1 MKKAF
6 AISLAIIT
14 ALTATAFYA
23 LSESLY
29 WFDAVI
35 YDDSFSDGSIDIE
48 YLEEVVPSSR
58 YGTGCVPYVIESWE
72 EYDRIFTPDPNDP
85 DLERDEDFYDTH
97 VTAIIHAWAPT
108 LGHSYEVTAIG
119 RDNGILTIHYTC
131 ILPSGACPDAVQS
144 TIIAVTFN
152 RKDFEGSVSVSLV
165 PTLEYQG
172 AIEFKAH
179 HFDDGHFGE
188 EYYDGKDWQHLMYGR
203 FNEPTIIT
211 DAEALAAIVNA
222 SGSDG
227 FAEYAD
233 KFDSDYF
240 EQGALLVQFAPAP
253 DRPTEYFV
261 ERVTVFAET
270 ELALVYTYTEG
281 IADAI
286 QESVIVVE
294 VSKADIENCEYTYA
308 SVARK
313 LNTTLGDVD
322 GNGFVEPYDYIYA
335 KRVYFGTLTLEG
347 EMLARADVNSDGI
360 VDQYDYVL
368 IKRIYFGTYRVG

>member
-1 MKKAF
+1 MKKAL
-6 AISLAIIT
+6 AILLAIIT
-14 ALTATAFYA
+14 AFTATAFYA

-35 YDDSFSDGSIDIE
+35 YGDSFSDGSINIE
-48 YLEEVVPSSR
+48 YLESVAPSSR
-58 YGTGCVPYVIESWE
+58 YGTGCVPYIIESWE
-72 EYDRIFTPDPNDP
+72 EYDRIFIPDPDNSDG
-85 DLERDEDFYDTH
+85 ERDEVFYDTH
-97 VTAIIHAWAPT
+97 ATAIIHAWAPT
-108 LGHSYEVTAIG
+108 LGHNYEVTAIG

-131 ILPSGACPDAVQS
+131 ILPSGAAPDAVQS

-152 RKDFEGSVSVSLV
+152 REDFEGSVSVSLV

-179 HFDDGHFGE
+179 QFDDGHFGE
-188 EYYDGKDWQHLMYGR
+188 EYYDGKDWQYLMYGS

-222 SGSDG
+222 SGSDD
-227 FAEYAD
+227 FAEYAG
-233 KFDSDYF
+233 KLDSDYF

-261 ERVTVFAET
+261 ERVTVLDET

-281 IADAI
+281 VSDAI

-294 VSKADIENCEYTYA
+294 VNKADVENCEYTYA

-313 LNTTLGDVD
+313 LNIVGDVD
-322 GNGFVEPYDYIYA
+322 GNGFIEPYDYIYA
-335 KRVYFGTLTLEG
+335 KRAYFGTLALEG
-347 EMLARADVNSDGI
+347 EMLARADANSDGI
-360 VDQYDYVL
+360 VDQYDYIL
-368 IKRIYFGTYRVG
+368 IKRIYFGTYRVW